1 MRKRIL
7 LASCLCVLAVTSCT
21 IPDNKGQIW
30 NIGVPD
36 SSTVELA
43 LGPDRYKDF
52 LANDF
57 GFEDRYFLVGKSDVK
72 KSFPYVLPGPA
83 DQWGGTWST
92 AGLRTHDV
100 NILFGLENIPE
111 EGEWS
116 LIVDLADNSPHKPPL
131 LKVLINNSQE
141 EKIQLTSGGSDAS
154 ITGDMSQAKPIHLSI
169 PVKKGVLREGGNSI
183 TLSVLEGSWLLF
195 DHVGLQGPSRVR
207 LVNPEKAFVRSVL

>member
-72 KSFPYVLPGPA
+72 NHSLMFCPVRPINGAELGLP
-83 DQWGGTWST
+83 Q
-92 AGLRTHDV
+92 V
-100 NILFGLENIPE
+100 
-111 EGEWS
+111 
-116 LIVDLADNSPHKPPL
+116 
-131 LKVLINNSQE
+131 
-141 EKIQLTSGGSDAS
+141 
-154 ITGDMSQAKPIHLSI
+154 
-169 PVKKGVLREGGNSI
+169 
-183 TLSVLEGSWLLF
+183 
-195 DHVGLQGPSRVR
+195 
-207 LVNPEKAFVRSVL
+207 

>member
-72 KSFPYVLPGPA
+72 KSPLCFARSGRSM
-83 DQWGGTWST
+83 G
-92 AGLRTHDV
+92 R
-100 NILFGLENIPE
+100 
-111 EGEWS
+111 
-116 LIVDLADNSPHKPPL
+116 DLVYRRFKD
-131 LKVLINNSQE
+131 
-141 EKIQLTSGGSDAS
+141 T
-154 ITGDMSQAKPIHLSI
+154 
-169 PVKKGVLREGGNSI
+169 
-183 TLSVLEGSWLLF
+183 
-195 DHVGLQGPSRVR
+195 
-207 LVNPEKAFVRSVL
+207 